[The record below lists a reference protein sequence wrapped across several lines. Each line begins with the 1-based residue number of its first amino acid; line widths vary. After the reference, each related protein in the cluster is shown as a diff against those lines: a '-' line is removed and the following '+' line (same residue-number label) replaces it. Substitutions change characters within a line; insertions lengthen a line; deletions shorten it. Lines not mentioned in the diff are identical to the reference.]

1 MAFNV
6 AVLGTDRI
14 GGSYLKVVKDAG
26 HVVRAVAEPRE
37 EQVAPLKKG
46 NPDVEFV
53 ADYKEVLKRPD
64 IDIAVLTLP
73 HWLHHRAAIDC
84 LNAGKHVFVEK
95 PMALNTKECDEM
107 IAAANKSGRLL
118 LVAHTQRYFP
128 PVKKMKEIVDSKEL
142 GEVVMVHDVWH
153 KVLAP
158 ETRPKWMLDQTKGG
172 GMGQMDGSHMIDR
185 LLWILGPDVYAVSG
199 RVGNFTH
206 PQIPAD
212 DAAMCFLRWKHG
224 PVATISR
231 IAFDHG
237 KGYTEYGADYFFT
250 KGQAKFRIAYGRG
263 PSQKSGVWIAKDDE
277 WIEVPIKPTDSL
289 VDEFKDFVKAIET
302 KAKQPPIPMSHGRQ
316 VIEVLEATEESSRT
330 GREVILGA

>member
-6 AVLGTDRI
+6 AVLGTGRI
-14 GGSYLKVVKDAG
+14 GGSYLKVVQNAG
-26 HVVRAVAEPRE
+26 HNVRAVAEPRE
-37 EQVAPLKKG
+37 EQVAPLKKSH
-46 NPDVEFV
+46 PDVEFV
-53 ADYKEVLKRPD
+53 ADYKEALKRKE
-64 IDIAVLTLP
+64 IDIVVLTLP
-73 HWLHHRAAIDC
+73 HWLHHRAAIDS

-107 IAAANKSGRLL
+107 IAAAKKSGRLL

-158 ETRPKWMLDQTKGG
+158 ETRPKWMLDGTKGG

-185 LLWILGPDVYAVSG
+185 LLWILGSDVSSVSA

-212 DAAMCFLRWKHG
+212 DTAMCFLRWKHG

-237 KGYTEYGADYFFT
+237 KGFTEYGADYFFT
-250 KGQAKFRIAYGRG
+250 KGQAKFRLAYGRG
-263 PSQKSGVWIAKDDE
+263 PTQKDGVWIGKNDE
-277 WIEVPIKPTDSL
+277 WVEVPISKTDSL
-289 VDEFKDFVKAIET
+289 VDEFKDFAKAIESG
-302 KAKQPPIPMSHGRQ
+302 ARQPPIQMAHGRQ

-330 GREVILGA
+330 GREVILS